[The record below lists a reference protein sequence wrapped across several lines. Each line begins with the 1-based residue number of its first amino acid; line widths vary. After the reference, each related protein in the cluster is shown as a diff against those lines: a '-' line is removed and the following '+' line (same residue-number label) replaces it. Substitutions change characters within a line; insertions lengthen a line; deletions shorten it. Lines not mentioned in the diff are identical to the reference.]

1 MSIIIKNKNYKKIK
15 ETYRQNEQKKNAQ
28 KKLKV
33 IQNLHLNIITSKYSP
48 MALSLKLKKFLMENG
63 ASKVGYADITNFTPK
78 PGLNTGIVFYITYPP
93 EIIRNMQNA
102 PTQEYLNEL
111 ISLNSRLDALG
122 MKCEEFLIDEGY
134 RAYAQTKKRLGSD
147 FGEFNSFE
155 LPHKTIATR
164 AGLGWIGKSAL
175 FTTKDYGSA
184 LRLSSVLTDATLDI
198 GKPILKSRCG
208 KCMECRD
215 ACLGGAISGKE
226 WNYKLKRNEFYDD
239 RKCEKYALKVSEEN
253 LGKPD
258 TVCGKC
264 IFACPH
270 TQKYIKKL

>member
-1 MSIIIKNKNYKKIK
+1 MKNKK
-15 ETYRQNEQKKNAQ
+15 TKNST
-28 KKLKV
+28 KV
-33 IQNLHLNIITSKYSP
+33 ILTLNLNNIIFKYSA
-48 MALSLKLKKFLMENG
+48 MALSLKLKKYLIKNG
-63 ASKVGYADITNFTPK
+63 ATEVGYADIANFTPK
-78 PGLNTGIVFYITYPP
+78 PQLKTGVVFFITYPK
-93 EIIRNMQNA
+93 EIIRTMENA
-102 PTQEYLNEL
+102 PTPEYLEEL
-111 ISLNSRLDALG
+111 ISLNTRLDALG
-122 MKCEEFLIDEGY
+122 MKCEEFLIDQGY
-134 RAYAQTKKRLGSD
+134 RAYAQTKKRLGTD

-184 LRLSSVLTDATLDI
+184 LRMSSVLTDAPLEV

-208 KCMECRD
+208 KCMECKD

-226 WNYKLKRNEFYDD
+226 WNYKLKRNDFYDD
-239 RKCEKYALKVSEEN
+239 KKCEKYALKVSEEN

>member
-1 MSIIIKNKNYKKIK
+1 MN
-15 ETYRQNEQKKNAQ
+15 
-28 KKLKV
+28 
-33 IQNLHLNIITSKYSP
+33 
-48 MALSLKLKKFLMENG
+48 LSLELRNYLLNNG
-63 ASKVGYADITNFTPK
+63 ATEVGFADINEFTPK
-78 PGLNTGIVFYITYPP
+78 IGLNKGIVFYITYPK

-102 PTQEYLNEL
+102 PTQEYVNEL
-111 ISLNSRLDALG
+111 VSLNSRLDELG
-122 MKCEEFLIDEGY
+122 MKCEKFLIDKGFK
-134 RAYAQTKKRLGSD
+134 AYAQTKKRLGTD

-175 FTTKDYGSA
+175 FTTKNFGSA
-184 LRLSSVLTDATLDI
+184 LRMSSVLTNAPLDI

-226 WNYKLKRNEFYDD
+226 WNYKLKRNDFYDD
-239 RKCEKYALKVSEEN
+239 KKCEKYALKVSEEN
-253 LGKPD
+253 LGKAD

>member
-1 MSIIIKNKNYKKIK
+1 MD
-15 ETYRQNEQKKNAQ
+15 
-28 KKLKV
+28 
-33 IQNLHLNIITSKYSP
+33 
-48 MALSLKLKKFLMENG
+48 LSLKLKKYLLEKG
-63 ASKVGYADITNFTPK
+63 AIEVGYADITNFTPME
-78 PGLNTGIVFYITYPP
+78 GLNTGVVFYITYPK

-102 PTQEYLNEL
+102 PTREYLDEL
-111 ISLNSRLDALG
+111 ISLNSRLDDLG
-122 MKCEEFLIDEGY
+122 MKCEEFLMTEGY
-134 RAYAQTKKRLGSD
+134 NAYAQTRKRLGQD

-175 FTTKDYGSA
+175 FTTKNYGSA
-184 LRLSSVLTDATLDI
+184 LRLSSVLTDAQLDI

-215 ACLGGAISGKE
+215 ACPGGAISGRN
-226 WNYKLKRNEFYDD
+226 WNYKLKRNDFYDD
-239 RKCEKYALKVSEEN
+239 KKCEKYALKVCEEN

-264 IFACPH
+264 IYACPH

>member
-1 MSIIIKNKNYKKIK
+1 MSLSLRLKNYL
-15 ETYRQNEQKKNAQ
+15 
-28 KKLKV
+28 LK
-33 IQNLHLNIITSKYSP
+33 
-48 MALSLKLKKFLMENG
+48 NG
-63 ASKVGYADITNFTPK
+63 ATNVGYADITHFTPK
-78 PGLNTGIVFYITYPP
+78 PNLNIGIVFYITYPK

-102 PTQEYLNEL
+102 PTQEYLKEL
-111 ISLNSRLDALG
+111 ISLNTRLDALG
-122 MKCEEFLIDEGY
+122 MKCEEFLIDNGY
-134 RAYAQTKKRLGSD
+134 DAYAQTKKRLGTD

-184 LRLSSVLTDATLDI
+184 LRLSSVLTNAPLKLGT
-198 GKPILKSRCG
+198 PIEKSLCG

-215 ACLGGAISGKE
+215 ACPGGAISGRE
-226 WNYKLKRNEFYDD
+226 WDYTLRRNDFYDD
-239 RKCEKYALKVSEEN
+239 KKCEKYALIVSEEN
-253 LGKPD
+253 LGKAD

-264 IFACPH
+264 IYACPH

>member
-1 MSIIIKNKNYKKIK
+1 MTLS
-15 ETYRQNEQKKNAQ
+15 
-28 KKLKV
+28 
-33 IQNLHLNIITSKYSP
+33 H
-48 MALSLKLKKFLMENG
+48 SLKKYILSEG
-63 ASKVGYADITNFTPK
+63 ATEVGFADISNFTPK
-78 PGLNTGIVFYITYPP
+78 KGLNTGVVFYITYPK

-102 PTQEYLNEL
+102 PTKDYVEEL
-111 ISLNSRLDALG
+111 VSLNSRLDALG
-122 MKCEEFLIDEGY
+122 MKCEEYLIGLGFD
-134 RAYAQTKKRLGSD
+134 AYAQTKKRLGTD

-184 LRLSSVLTDATLDI
+184 LRLSSVLTNAPLDT
-198 GKPILKSRCG
+198 GKPITKSKCG

-215 ACLGGAISGKE
+215 ACLGGAISGIE
-226 WNYKLKRNEFYDD
+226 WNSKLKRNDFYDD
-239 RKCEKYALKVSEEN
+239 KKCEKYALKVSEEN
-253 LGKPD
+253 LGKAD

>member
-1 MSIIIKNKNYKKIK
+1 MTLTLELKNYLL
-15 ETYRQNEQKKNAQ
+15 A
-28 KKLKV
+28 
-33 IQNLHLNIITSKYSP
+33 
-48 MALSLKLKKFLMENG
+48 NG
-63 ASKVGYADITNFTPK
+63 ADEVGFADITHFTTK
-78 PGLNTGIVFYITYPP
+78 KGLNTGVVFYITYPK
-93 EIIRNMQNA
+93 EIIRNMLYA
-102 PTQEYLNEL
+102 PTREYVDEL
-111 ISLNSRLDALG
+111 VSMNSRLDALG
-122 MKCEEFLIDEGY
+122 MKCEEFLIDKGY
-134 RAYAQTKKRLGSD
+134 GAYAQTKKRLGTD

-175 FTTKDYGSA
+175 FTTSKYGSA
-184 LRLSSVLTDATLDI
+184 LRLSSVLTNAPLDI
-198 GKPILKSRCG
+198 GKPILKSKCG
-208 KCMECRD
+208 KCMECMN

-239 RKCEKYALKVSEEN
+239 KKCERYALKISEEN

-264 IFACPH
+264 IYACPH